1 MTPDEARGLLADSE
15 QPPTVRWMD
24 KRSRWRYGRLVKT
37 GRRWATIETGGG
49 DLPTFTYKVEVEKL
63 RVRREA

>member
-1 MTPDEARGLLADSE
+1 MTPDEAKSLIADSE

-24 KRSRWRYGRLVKT
+24 KRSRWRYGRLTKVGSK
-37 GRRWATIETGGG
+37 WATIETGGG
-49 DLPTFTYKVEVEKL
+49 DLPTFTYKVEVEKV